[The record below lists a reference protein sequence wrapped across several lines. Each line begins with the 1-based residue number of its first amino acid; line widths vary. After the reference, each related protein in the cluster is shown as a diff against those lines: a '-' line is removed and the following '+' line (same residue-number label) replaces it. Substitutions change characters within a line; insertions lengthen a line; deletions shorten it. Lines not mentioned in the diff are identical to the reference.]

1 MITLCWSNA
10 ILTTD
15 NISQYGGS
23 SRVKRYWMG
32 DAIMKLIWVNFG
44 SDDGLLFDNTEPSLE
59 QIPIYRQRD
68 PKGNI
73 SMRF

>member
-1 MITLCWSNA
+1 
-10 ILTTD
+10 
-15 NISQYGGS
+15 
-23 SRVKRYWMG
+23 MG
-32 DAIMKLIWVNFG
+32 DSIMKLIWVNFG
-44 SDDGLLFDNTEPSLE
+44 SDDGSLFDNTEPSLQ